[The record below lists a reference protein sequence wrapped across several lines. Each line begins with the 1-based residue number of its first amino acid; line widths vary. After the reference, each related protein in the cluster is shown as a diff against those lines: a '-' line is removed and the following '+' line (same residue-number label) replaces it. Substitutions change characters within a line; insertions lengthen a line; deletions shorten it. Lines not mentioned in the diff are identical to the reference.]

1 MSLGALNS
9 TFAVLSL
16 AFAGLTAVRLFRNG
30 LYRRYRVLFA
40 YLVFLVPF
48 TAYPV
53 LLNTRSATYFW
64 AWVITEPV
72 NLTFEVLV
80 VAELCRLVLERYRG
94 LSTIGRWGIYG
105 GMAISIAISLT
116 SLAPRI
122 ATSMSRRST
131 ILLYLIGCS
140 RGINLGLTV
149 FLLLMMVL
157 VSRYPVRLSRNV
169 VLNAVVFAIL
179 FFCNTLTLLLRTIF
193 DLRLSPAVETVMAG
207 IGVLSFVLWF
217 FLLTPAGELVHLD
230 PLLLGPQDER
240 RALDRLH
247 SLNEFVLGLAGRL

>member
-9 TFAVLSL
+9 TFAALSVP
-16 AFAGLTAVRLFRNG
+16 FAALTAIGLFRNG
-30 LYRRYRVLFA
+30 LYRRYRILFA

-53 LLNTRSATYFW
+53 LLNIRSVTYFW
-64 AWVITEPV
+64 VWVITEPV
-72 NLTFEVLV
+72 NMIFEVLV

-105 GMAISIAISLT
+105 GMAISLAISLT

-131 ILLYLIGCS
+131 ILLYIAGLS

-179 FFCNTLTLLLRTIF
+179 FFCNTLSALLHTIF
-193 DLRLSPAVETVMAG
+193 DLRINPVVDTVMAG
-207 IGVLSFVLWF
+207 IGTMSFLAWF

-240 RALDRLH
+240 RALDRLD
-247 SLNEFVLGLAGRL
+247 SLNEFVLGLASRL